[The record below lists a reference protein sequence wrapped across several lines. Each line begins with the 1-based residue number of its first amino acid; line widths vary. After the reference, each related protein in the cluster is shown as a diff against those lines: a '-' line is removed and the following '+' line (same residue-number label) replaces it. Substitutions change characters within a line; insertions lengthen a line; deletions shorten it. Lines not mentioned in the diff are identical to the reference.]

1 MEFYFVLG
9 AATAAITALTALLF
23 LKTRH
28 IGFPAGFGLLYY
40 WSLYG
45 AWSVFAERTGG
56 DGGKGY
62 DYLTEKMFPVDLDEH
77 YMAALGLYAVFIVV
91 IQLTLLWLLPAAASP
106 DDDHNSPR
114 MRVSHTCIFILAGI
128 SITVSFGILADQL
141 TSATEMN
148 VSAYVAT
155 RGGLG
160 AYHPLFTVHQ
170 ILNRMAVFALAI
182 GLAVYLA
189 GERGMFLV
197 GGKSFLVGWT
207 YAGLLLGTFGFLA
220 MLGNKNELFAALLLG
235 GVFYSINTRTM
246 NWKSVVPIGG
256 IAFLAIGAINFLRSL
271 PVLALLD
278 TDTWWEAA
286 THAPEIRSSGEAFAA
301 HFSLYGMLHFNAPL
315 TYGSSFVSFA
325 QSVVP
330 RLLWTDR
337 PLGTYVEYAESVG
350 IYEGATGEAYTIHH
364 AAGWYLNFGI
374 WGIIAGAVIWGLV
387 WGQCYRAYTKAG
399 RGSRRWHHALAIV
412 APAGFVAAIPLL
424 VRAGP
429 DGYKGVIIEGFIIP
443 MVIILLASTRWG
455 QLLHRRDGSPMD
467 TAGQAGT
474 QLSWKS

>member
-9 AATAAITALTALLF
+9 AATAAITALAALLF

-28 IGFPAGFGLLYY
+28 IGFPVGFALLYY

-77 YMAALGLYAVFIVV
+77 YMAALFLYAVFILV
-91 IQLTLLWLLPAAASP
+91 IQLTLLWLAPTTASP
-106 DDDHNSPR
+106 NDDYNSSR

-128 SITVSFGILADQL
+128 SIIVSFGILADQL
-141 TSATEMN
+141 ASATEMN

-170 ILNRMAVFALAI
+170 MLNRMAVFALAV

-189 GERGMFLV
+189 GEQGIFLV
-197 GGKSFLVGWT
+197 GKKSIVIGFF
-207 YAGLLLGTFGFLA
+207 YAGLLFTIFGYLA

-330 RLLWTDR
+330 RLLWPDR
-337 PLGTYVEYAESVG
+337 PLGTYVEYAEGVG

-364 AAGWYLNFGI
+364 ATGWYLNFGI
-374 WGIIAGAVIWGLV
+374 WGIIAGAVLLGLV
-387 WGQCYRAYTKAG
+387 WGQCYRAYRKAEAGG
-399 RGSRRWHHALAIV
+399 RGWQHALAIV

-429 DGYKGVIIEGFIIP
+429 DGYKSLIIEGFIIP
-443 MVIILLASTRWG
+443 TVIILLASTQWG
-455 QLLHRRDGSPMD
+455 KWFHRRDGSPMHAAAD
-467 TAGQAGT
+467 GGT

>member
-9 AATAAITALTALLF
+9 AATAAITALTALL
-23 LKTRH
+23 LLRTRH
-28 IGFPAGFGLLYY
+28 IGFVVGFGLLYY

-77 YMAALGLYAVFIVV
+77 YMAALVLYAVFILV
-91 IQLTLLWLLPAAASP
+91 IQLTLLWLIPPAGALGE
-106 DDDHNSPR
+106 DHNRAP

-128 SITVSFGILADQL
+128 SITISFVILADQL

-160 AYHPLFTVHQ
+160 AYHPLFTIHQ
-170 ILNRMAVFALAI
+170 TLNRMAVFALAI

-189 GERGMFLV
+189 GERGVFLA
-197 GGKSFLVGWT
+197 GGKSFLVGWI

-235 GVFYSINTRTM
+235 GMVYSINTRTM

-256 IAFLAIGAINFLRSL
+256 LAFLAIGAINFLRSL

-315 TYGSSFVSFA
+315 TYGSSFVSLA

-330 RLLWTDR
+330 RLLWADR
-337 PLGTYVEYAESVG
+337 PLGTYVEYAEGVG

-364 AAGWYLNFGI
+364 ATGWYLNFGL
-374 WGIIAGAVIWGLV
+374 WGLVAGAVLWGLV
-387 WGQCYRAYTKAG
+387 WGQCYRAYRKTTAGG
-399 RGSRRWHHALAIV
+399 RGWQHALSIM

-443 MVIILLASTRWG
+443 TVIILLASTRWG
-455 QLLHRRDGSPMD
+455 KLFHNRGGSPMG
-467 TAGQAGT
+467 TAGKSGT